1 MKNIGKYFAAVIAL
15 ALVIPLFSGCDDL
28 DEYTLGS
35 VSAAPSDKFNATIQF
50 VSRLGD
56 GALMTGDADFTAVNN
71 YMVSTLKKRE
81 DAWLTVLDRTDNA
94 GLRRVASLSLN
105 TYRWTLSSFY
115 GMSGKTVFEGGTL
128 YFNQPIRQSKALA
141 CGKGCYVTG
150 FSPLMEGTRTDKD
163 ESGTVTG
170 TADVAFNINFRT
182 VRFNSGDQINAFGG
196 ENGVMNVLKRE
207 NMNMLLIGTVKN
219 DLYAA
224 LESAVAGT
232 DASFKVYRI
241 AQGSAYSLFML
252 AEMRFWGYTGM
263 NQRSLGNGIDAYEIN
278 VMW

>member
-56 GALMTGDADFTAVNN
+56 GVLITGEADYTAIDN
-71 YMVSTLKKRE
+71 YMVTTLKKRE
-81 DAWLTVLDRTDNA
+81 NAWLTVLDRTDNS
-94 GLRRVASLSLN
+94 GLSNVAALSLN
-105 TYRWTLSSFY
+105 TYRWTMSSFY
-115 GMSGKTVFEGGTL
+115 GLKGKTVFEGGTL
-128 YFNQPIRQSKALA
+128 YFNQPFRQSKAVS

-150 FSPLMEGTRTDKD
+150 FSPLMEGTRTDVD
-163 ESGTVTG
+163 ENGAVTG
-170 TADVAFNINFRT
+170 TADVSFNINFRT

-196 ENGVMNVLKRE
+196 ENGVMNTLKRE

-219 DLYAA
+219 DLYGA

-232 DASFKVYRI
+232 DASFKLYRI
-241 AQGSAYSLFML
+241 ATGSSYSLFML

-263 NQRSLGNGIDAYEIN
+263 NQRALGNGLDAYEIN